1 LQPRWALEKIN
12 AEAAWSFSEARGRPD
27 RGAGIVIA
35 QPDTGITVHPELAGV
50 NTFAARDVID
60 DADNATDPLHD
71 LGNPGHGTATAS
83 VVVSPVAGIVRGSAP
98 RASHMPI
105 RAIQSVVRITQV
117 TVAEAIEW
125 AVQHSAHVITMSLG
139 GLPSFALHRAVR
151 RAVAAD
157 VIVLAAAGNCVRTVV
172 WPARYDD
179 CIGVGGTNSRDE
191 PWRGSCKGSSIDI
204 SAPAEN
210 VFRAR
215 VASDGRPVGQGQ
227 GTSFAVALT
236 AGVAALWLAHHGR
249 ANLIAAARAR
259 GETLQEMFRR
269 LARATARRPAGWDA
283 FQMGAGIVNARALLE
298 ADFDLGRA
306 VESAPQPDDAPARAA
321 IAVQSLVM
329 EEAGPA
335 PLEAPLDWGRYGS
348 EIAHALLRSKLN
360 AAAATGGG
368 IREEHMAAASVSVS
382 ASLAKALAGNPLKAR
397 FTAAQE

>member
-1 LQPRWALEKIN
+1 
-12 AEAAWSFSEARGRPD
+12 
-27 RGAGIVIA
+27 
-35 QPDTGITVHPELAGV
+35 
-50 NTFAARDVID
+50 
-60 DADNATDPLHD
+60 
-71 LGNPGHGTATAS
+71 
-83 VVVSPVAGIVRGSAP
+83 
-98 RASHMPI
+98 MPI

-125 AVQHSAHVITMSLG
+125 AVQHGAHVITMSLG

-382 ASLAKALAGNPLKAR
+382 ASLAKALTGNPLKAR